1 MYFSMKMMYNDI
13 TLDDYTFADNGFND
27 LWAVKL
33 KTKYEGVVYCYGK
46 VTAQVA
52 DIDKETGDAMA
63 NLKFQYQI
71 LDPGDHDQE
80 ALEADK
86 DFNDYIG
93 DVLNHILQDAFE
105 NDKYRIGDDDTN
117 NSTEESTNQ

>member
-1 MYFSMKMMYNDI
+1 MKMMYNDI

-27 LWAVKL
+27 LWAIKL

-46 VTAQVA
+46 VTAKLEE
-52 DIDKETGDAMA
+52 IDDETGDGIA

-71 LDPGDHDQE
+71 LESGEFDKE
-80 ALEADK
+80 ELEKDR
-86 DFNDYIG
+86 DFNNYLG

-105 NDKYRIGDDDTN
+105 NDKYRIGDELTN
-117 NSTEESTNQ
+117 NSAEESSN